1 MFLLRQARSGLWCWV
16 KFAMASSR
24 RGSSLL
30 VAAAILAGL
39 ALAAGGCGRSR
50 PHSNTVT
57 VLIESSPTNLDPR
70 IGTDAQSEHIDPLIF
85 DSLVKR
91 NEHFG
96 LDPWLAEK
104 WEAPNPTTLIFH
116 LRTGVRFQDGR
127 PLTSKDAKWTL
138 DSILNGTVIT
148 IKSGAYRNIAS
159 VEAPDD
165 KTLVIHMKQ
174 PDPALLWNLCD
185 GAFGVVPYGSGKD
198 FWRHPIGSGPYR
210 FVSQQTDRD
219 VIIERAASYWGPMP
233 HIERIRFA
241 VVPDA
246 TTQALELQKG
256 SADVAVNAL
265 TPDLIYALKRDPDL
279 VVEDGPGTRLNYIV
293 FNVRDPI
300 LKDPRVRQ
308 AIALAINRPLI
319 IHALLR
325 GQARIAESLLPPQ
338 HWAWSGETEK
348 HPYDPARA
356 NALLDTA
363 GYPRGANGVR
373 FHLGMK
379 TSTDETVRLLSVIL
393 QQQLAQIGIALDL
406 RSYEFATFYADLVK
420 GTFQMAPSR
429 WIGGNEQPDIFHYAY
444 SKASLPPHGSN
455 RGFYVNPE
463 LDALL
468 DDAAATSDQA
478 RQRKDYVKVQQILAR
493 DLPSI
498 NLWYLD
504 TVVVHNKRLL
514 DVRTSPSGNFEF
526 LRDAR
531 LAP

>member
-1 MFLLRQARSGLWCWV
+1 MGEYRAQGTGLRAQGAWGLRPQ
-16 KFAMASSR
+16 FAMVV
-24 RGSSLL
+24 
-30 VAAAILAGL
+30 VAFCL
-39 ALAAGGCGRSR
+39 ALTAGCGRR
-50 PHSNTVT
+50 KPDSNTVT
-57 VLIESSPTNLDPR
+57 VLIESSPMNLDPR

-96 LDPWLAEK
+96 LDPWLAER
-104 WEAPNPTTLIFH
+104 WEAPNTTTLIFH
-116 LRTGVRFQDGR
+116 LRTGVQFQDGW
-127 PLTSKDAKWTL
+127 PLTSKDVKWTL
-138 DSILNGTVIT
+138 DSILNGTVVT

-165 KTLVIHMKQ
+165 KTIVLHMKQ
-174 PDPALLWNLCD
+174 ADPALLWNLCD
-185 GAFGVVPYGSGKD
+185 GAFGVVPYGSGRD
-198 FWRHPIGSGPYR
+198 FWRRPIGSGPYR
-210 FVSQQTDRD
+210 FVSQQTDKD
-219 VIIERAASYWGPMP
+219 VILERAASYWGPMP

-265 TPDLIYALKRDPDL
+265 TPDLIYALKSKPNL
-279 VVEDGPGTRLNYIV
+279 VVEDGAGTRLNYIV

-300 LKDPRVRQ
+300 LRDARVRQ

-319 IHALLR
+319 IHSLLR
-325 GQARIAESLLPPQ
+325 DQARVAESLLPAQ
-338 HWAWSGETEK
+338 HWAWTEDTEQ
-348 HPYDPARA
+348 HPYNPTKADT
-356 NALLDTA
+356 LLDAA
-363 GYPRGANGVR
+363 GYPRGAGAVR

-379 TSTDETVRLLSVIL
+379 TSTDETVRLLSVVL

-455 RGFYVNPE
+455 RGFYVNAD

-468 DDAAATSDQA
+468 DDASATSDQA
-478 RQRKDYVKVQQILAR
+478 RQRDDYVRVQQILAR

-504 TVVVHNKRLL
+504 TVVVHNRRLL
-514 DVRTSPSGNFEF
+514 NVHTSPSGNFDF
-526 LRDAR
+526 LKEASI
-531 LAP
+531 AP